1 MSLQDVDEQREVA
14 ARAPARLD
22 GLMRAVNR
30 RIAAGSCIDL
40 VALACEC
47 NSRECEQAVE
57 VPVRIFDVVNA
68 RQRFFIV
75 RPGHEELLVERVVRR
90 DRAYTVVERT

>member
-1 MSLQDVDEQREVA
+1 VNVQDVGAQSAVVA
-14 ARAPARLD
+14 QTPARLD
-22 GLMRAVNR
+22 SLMRAVNI
-30 RIAAGSCIDL
+30 RIAAGSRIDL

-75 RPGHEELLVERVVRR
+75 RPGHEEQFVERVVRR
-90 DRAYTVVERT
+90 DRAYTVVERS